1 VTASPDAKRSSAPDA
16 KRVSPAPDPRPT
28 AVADTRPAAGGDA
41 KAREDLGLSGL
52 NQALPSD
59 DAAAARHPTLNTKP
73 LFKLMVEKKAS
84 DLFFTSNAPIK
95 IKIEGQIMPVNRQV
109 LTPETVRQTAFAL
122 MTREQRQYFVQEWEL
137 DFALA
142 EPGLGRFRVNVFM
155 QRGFP
160 AMVMRYISADM
171 PRLETLGLPE
181 VVTELALQKRGMI
194 LMVGATGSGKSTTLA
209 AMINHRNENASDHIV
224 TIEDPIEFL
233 HANKR
238 SLINQRE
245 VGLDTKSYSRALRGV
260 VRAAP
265 DVILIGEVRDK
276 EGMEAAI
283 NLSGTG
289 HLVLATLHANNCAE
303 SLDRII
309 NMFPREQHS
318 QIFLDLSQYLR
329 AVMAQRLVMGKDSRR
344 VAAVEVM
351 LNTPHIATL
360 IKKGDV
366 VSIKEAIA
374 ASGDKSI
381 QSFDASLHRLCQQG
395 RVTLEEAL
403 ANADSRS
410 NLEAKI
416 NFG

>member
-1 VTASPDAKRSSAPDA
+1 VKA
-16 KRVSPAPDPRPT
+16 
-28 AVADTRPAAGGDA
+28 
-41 KAREDLGLSGL
+41 AREIMSREDPLDTGSQPGMADPLATS
-52 NQALPSD
+52 
-59 DAAAARHPTLNTKP
+59 ARHPTLNTKP
-73 LFKLMVEKKAS
+73 LFKLMVERKAS

-95 IKIEGQIMPVNRQV
+95 IKIEGQILPVNKQV
-109 LTPETVRQTAFAL
+109 LTPETVRQTAFAI
-122 MTREQRQYFVQEWEL
+122 MTPEQREYFLSEWEL
-137 DFALA
+137 DFAVS

-155 QRGFP
+155 QRGYP
-160 AMVMRYISADM
+160 AMVMRYITADM
-171 PRLETLGLPE
+171 PRLDALGLPE
-181 VVTELALQKRGMI
+181 VVGELTLLKRGLV

-209 AMINHRNENASDHIV
+209 AMINYRNENSSDHIV

-233 HANKR
+233 HTNKR
-238 SLINQRE
+238 SLVNQRE

-283 NLSGTG
+283 SLSGTG

-309 NMFPREQHS
+309 NMFPREQHN

-329 AVMAQRLVMGKDSRR
+329 AIMAQRLVMGKDGRR
-344 VAAVEVM
+344 VAAAEIM
-351 LNTPHIATL
+351 INTPHIATL
-360 IKKGDV
+360 VKKGDV
-366 VSIKEAIA
+366 TSIKEAVA
-374 ASGDKSI
+374 ASAEKHI
-381 QSFDASLHRLCQQG
+381 QSFDVALLGLYRQG
-395 RVTLEEAL
+395 RITLDEAL
-403 ANADSRS
+403 NNADSRA